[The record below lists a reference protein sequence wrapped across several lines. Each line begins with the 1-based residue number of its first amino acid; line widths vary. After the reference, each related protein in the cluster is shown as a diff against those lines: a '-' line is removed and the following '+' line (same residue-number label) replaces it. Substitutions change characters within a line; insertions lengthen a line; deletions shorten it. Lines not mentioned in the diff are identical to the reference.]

1 MFLRVEHDLLLEYDG
16 FIRESCIE
24 LRLRPRSLPHQT
36 VATFGLA
43 VGPPTPVHLYSDWNA
58 NLVHHLTIA
67 KFHER
72 IEVRSQSVVTTHPSA
87 PPVAGL
93 TDVVPARAL
102 PPELQDWVGL
112 EGPLAPT
119 ARVRAF
125 ARGLRPRAASPLGE
139 RVLAYSHELNRRF
152 AYRKNVTRYDSRPD
166 DFLAAGGGVCQD
178 FAHLML
184 TLLRLDGIPCRYVS
198 GYLHVESPREPAQ
211 SHAWIEF
218 HSPGHGWVPF
228 DPTHDRE
235 IDDRYVVVA
244 YGRHY
249 DDVPPNKGIYRGG
262 AKETLHAEVRTRV
275 IPPSPTSTPSEVI
288 ESIDVPVFSE
298 VPERRSDRPLTPADI
313 AAIQQQQQQ

>member
-1 MFLRVEHDLLLEYDG
+1 MFLSVEHDLRLEYDA

-24 LRLRPRSLPHQT
+24 LRLRPRTLPHQT
-36 VATFGLA
+36 VAAFSLA
-43 VGPPTPVHLYSDWNA
+43 VGPPTPVHLYQDWNG
-58 NLVHHLTIA
+58 NLVHHLSIA

-72 IEVRSQSVVTTHPSA
+72 IEVRGQSVVSTHPVA
-87 PPVAGL
+87 PPIAEL
-93 TDVVPARAL
+93 ADAVPVRAL
-102 PPELQDWVGL
+102 PPDLQDWVGL

-119 ARVRAF
+119 ARVRAL
-125 ARGLRPRAASPLGE
+125 ARSLRPPARSTLGE
-139 RVLAYSHELNRRF
+139 RVLAYSRELRQRF

-198 GYLHVESPREPAQ
+198 GYLHVESPKEPAQ

-218 HSPGHGWVPF
+218 HSPTHGWVPF

-235 IDDRYVVVA
+235 IDERYVVVA

-275 IPPSPTSTPSEVI
+275 VPLEPAVTPSERI
-288 ESIDVPVFSE
+288 ETIDLP
-298 VPERRSDRPLTPADI
+298 
-313 AAIQQQQQQ
+313 